1 MTDVL
6 SPEQVAGIRD
16 RSLHGHLGV
25 SPTSIVALC
34 DTVDDLRKR
43 LNNLRHE
50 QNRWVES
57 DQAAMRREKKALQDV
72 ADLSERL
79 RKVREFTYCAYC
91 NERFRVDGADATGA
105 VERHIFSCE
114 KHPIRHLAAALRGLL
129 DSGVGFDDE
138 RIKYITVQIHREDW
152 RVARELL
159 AEMGG
164 KRCHTGH

>member
-34 DTVDDLRKR
+34 DTVDALRKR
-43 LNNLRHE
+43 LTNLRHE

-72 ADLSERL
+72 AALSEQLREAQDVTIIPQSFADSTMEIFNVMDEQIRRL
-79 RKVREFTYCAYC
+79 TAVLR
-91 NERFRVDGADATGA
+91 DGLSD
-105 VERHIFSCE
+105 ELRSECE
-114 KHPIRHLAAALRGLL
+114 
-129 DSGVGFDDE
+129 
-138 RIKYITVQIHREDW
+138 
-152 RVARELL
+152 RVALEYTTKVWDDQIDRVEAATIIEDEIGVIWLRAL
-159 AEMGG
+159 AEEESDG
-164 KRCHTGH
+164 